1 MSPRPNFRGRLRP
14 ALIFEL
20 GRIGSEH
27 LPNDLP
33 RDPKLPADRLDRPLL
48 NEIRPADLRNRLH
61 DQHPELGLHVPW
73 KPVCTLIPGVP
84 FGCRSPRKRGPYS
97 TPIHTPASW
106 TPAPSVSR
114 TTLPS
119 ELCAVWQSEEGI
131 GPSPAQM
138 LAAIVPPPSI
148 PLSEAA
154 YAARGISRR

>member
-1 MSPRPNFRGRLRP
+1 MSPRPNFWGRLRP

-73 KPVCTLIPGVP
+73 KPVWTLIPGVP
-84 FGCRSPRKRGPYS
+84 LDADHPENGVLIPRRF
-97 TPIHTPASW
+97 
-106 TPAPSVSR
+106 
-114 TTLPS
+114 TLPADF
-119 ELCAVWQSEEGI
+119 LLEGRRREVRRRVFWTAPRYI
-131 GPSPAQM
+131 PSN
-138 LAAIVPPPSI
+138 V
-148 PLSEAA
+148 
-154 YAARGISRR
+154 

>member
-73 KPVCTLIPGVP
+73 KPVWTLIPGVP

-97 TPIHTPASW
+97 TPIHSP
-106 TPAPSVSR
+106 
-114 TTLPS
+114 L
-119 ELCAVWQSEEGI
+119 LCAIWPWKIPRPECNVSKQPGEKMPYRGK
-131 GPSPAQM
+131 GCPSCQYLHSARRIIAQCT
-138 LAAIVPPPSI
+138 AFSGAVHFDS
-148 PLSEAA
+148 
-154 YAARGISRR
+154 

>member
-33 RDPKLPADRLDRPLL
+33 RDPQLPADRLDRPLL

-73 KPVCTLIPGVP
+73 KPVWTLIPGVP

-97 TPIHTPASW
+97 TPIHNQDATPTKCSNDW
-106 TPAPSVSR
+106 C
-114 TTLPS
+114 
-119 ELCAVWQSEEGI
+119 CAAVRAG
-131 GPSPAQM
+131 AVF
-138 LAAIVPPPSI
+138 AAIGSTLLRSPGSI
-148 PLSEAA
+148 RPVQKSPNGPT
-154 YAARGISRR
+154 RP

>member
-73 KPVCTLIPGVP
+73 KPVWTLIPGVP

-97 TPIHTPASW
+97 TPIHILILEELSKLIE
-106 TPAPSVSR
+106 VS
-114 TTLPS
+114 L
-119 ELCAVWQSEEGI
+119 AVPVDVVGKSFVKYFANFVI
-131 GPSPAQM
+131 R
-138 LAAIVPPPSI
+138 L
-148 PLSEAA
+148 
-154 YAARGISRR
+154 R

>member
-1 MSPRPNFRGRLRP
+1 MSPRPNFWGRLRP

-73 KPVCTLIPGVP
+73 KPVWTLIPGVP

-97 TPIHTPASW
+97 TPIHTESPRTRFFTFKRAGSRSW
-106 TPAPSVSR
+106 SIR
-114 TTLPS
+114 TRVRKRS
-119 ELCAVWQSEEGI
+119 SGFWK
-131 GPSPAQM
+131 
-138 LAAIVPPPSI
+138 
-148 PLSEAA
+148 
-154 YAARGISRR
+154 

>member
-1 MSPRPNFRGRLRP
+1 MSPRPNFGGRLRP

-48 NEIRPADLRNRLH
+48 NKIRPADLRNRLH

-73 KPVCTLIPGVP
+73 KPVWTLIPGVP

-97 TPIHTPASW
+97 TPIHSRSPW
-106 TPAPSVSR
+106 TMR
-114 TTLPS
+114 
-119 ELCAVWQSEEGI
+119 CALVFTSTIVVGI
-131 GPSPAQM
+131 QGC
-138 LAAIVPPPSI
+138 SI
-148 PLSEAA
+148 A
-154 YAARGISRR
+154 GGCRR

>member
-73 KPVCTLIPGVP
+73 KPVWTLIPGVP

-97 TPIHTPASW
+97 TPVHN
-106 TPAPSVSR
+106 
-114 TTLPS
+114 L
-119 ELCAVWQSEEGI
+119 G
-131 GPSPAQM
+131 
-138 LAAIVPPPSI
+138 AAAWPRPDPPF
-148 PLSEAA
+148 
-154 YAARGISRR
+154 RSRRSICLRGLPQADAVCWLQGLDEPQGRLL

>member
-73 KPVCTLIPGVP
+73 KPVWTLIPGVP

-97 TPIHTPASW
+97 MPIH
-106 TPAPSVSR
+106 
-114 TTLPS
+114 
-119 ELCAVWQSEEGI
+119 
-131 GPSPAQM
+131 SPTR
-138 LAAIVPPPSI
+138 
-148 PLSEAA
+148 EAA
-154 YAARGISRR
+154 TENLSACLLNHLMNMDQASGPRMPRIKKLRDPVGVPSSCCTIASERIDS

>member
-27 LPNDLP
+27 LPNALP

-73 KPVCTLIPGVP
+73 KPVWTLIPGVP

-97 TPIHTPASW
+97 TPIHT
-106 TPAPSVSR
+106 R
-114 TTLPS
+114 TADTDDAWRKFVDRSKHHP
-119 ELCAVWQSEEGI
+119 ENV
-131 GPSPAQM
+131 
-138 LAAIVPPPSI
+138 
-148 PLSEAA
+148 
-154 YAARGISRR
+154 

>member
-27 LPNDLP
+27 LPNALP

-73 KPVCTLIPGVP
+73 KPVWTLIPGVP

-97 TPIHTPASW
+97 TPIHTSGG
-106 TPAPSVSR
+106 
-114 TTLPS
+114 LPLGS
-119 ELCAVWQSEEGI
+119 TSAG
-131 GPSPAQM
+131 GPYSCF
-138 LAAIVPPPSI
+138 LRPPPVTY
-148 PLSEAA
+148 PTL
-154 YAARGISRR
+154 Y

>member
-73 KPVCTLIPGVP
+73 KPVWTLIPGVP

-97 TPIHTPASW
+97 TPIHTDLNERKLSARQGLAFDIAEFAQE
-106 TPAPSVSR
+106 APLLGRR
-114 TTLPS
+114 T
-119 ELCAVWQSEEGI
+119 
-131 GPSPAQM
+131 
-138 LAAIVPPPSI
+138 
-148 PLSEAA
+148 
-154 YAARGISRR
+154 